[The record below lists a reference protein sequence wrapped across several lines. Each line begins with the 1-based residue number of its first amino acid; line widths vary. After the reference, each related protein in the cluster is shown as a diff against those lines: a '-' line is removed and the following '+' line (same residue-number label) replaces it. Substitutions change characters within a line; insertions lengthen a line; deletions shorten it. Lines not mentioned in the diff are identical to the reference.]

1 MIILKNLWNR
11 RGKCA
16 WLFIEL
22 IVVTCIAWY
31 ILDPALVNMA
41 DASLPLGYDADRLVI
56 IEVASLPEADARYD
70 SIANHDDTRADN
82 MNRMLAKIR
91 NYGGV
96 EQLSAQSSGNI
107 LNSQGIAIEDMH
119 ADVPN
124 DSLAKGVNTISFISG
139 QHYFETYGIKSV
151 QGSPTVEE
159 LTARSYTPFTE
170 VVVTEDFANIFW
182 PGENAVGKKFYRG
195 KGDSREDINVVGVVG
210 NFRYQT
216 FNRTNC
222 AIFQAYDYTF
232 PRAAFSIAVRLEP
245 GVSPHEWADKF
256 RPWAVKEMV
265 TGNYYVKS
273 VTPFDNIIAETEY
286 SFGVTA
292 ERRTAWLLA
301 AFFLINLVLGVLGS
315 FYLQTRQRIGE
326 MGVHRAFG
334 ARSRNIFAMLM
345 GEGIVLATIAF
356 IIGDILYLQYAIKNG
371 LAFGMGNNHMY
382 NLIDTWV
389 SHFWQHFAIVSAIVY
404 AIILICVVIGTWL
417 PARRVSRINA
427 VDALRDE

>member
-159 LTARSYTPFTE
+159 LSARSYTPFTE
-170 VVVTEDFANIFW
+170 VVVT
-182 PGENAVGKKFYRG
+182 
-195 KGDSREDINVVGVVG
+195 
-210 NFRYQT
+210 
-216 FNRTNC
+216 
-222 AIFQAYDYTF
+222 
-232 PRAAFSIAVRLEP
+232 
-245 GVSPHEWADKF
+245 
-256 RPWAVKEMV
+256 
-265 TGNYYVKS
+265 
-273 VTPFDNIIAETEY
+273 
-286 SFGVTA
+286 
-292 ERRTAWLLA
+292 
-301 AFFLINLVLGVLGS
+301 
-315 FYLQTRQRIGE
+315 
-326 MGVHRAFG
+326 
-334 ARSRNIFAMLM
+334 
-345 GEGIVLATIAF
+345 
-356 IIGDILYLQYAIKNG
+356 
-371 LAFGMGNNHMY
+371 
-382 NLIDTWV
+382 
-389 SHFWQHFAIVSAIVY
+389 
-404 AIILICVVIGTWL
+404 
-417 PARRVSRINA
+417 
-427 VDALRDE
+427 